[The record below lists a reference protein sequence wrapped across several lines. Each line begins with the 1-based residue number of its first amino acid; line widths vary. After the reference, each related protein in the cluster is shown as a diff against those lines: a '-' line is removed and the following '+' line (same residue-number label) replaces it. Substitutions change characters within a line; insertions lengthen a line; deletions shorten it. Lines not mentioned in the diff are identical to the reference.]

1 MIKFFTCCLFVALI
15 ADANAQVCTGDFV
28 FETQTE
34 LDQFLIDNPTCTSI
48 DGNVS
53 VLPDMQQ
60 TTDFPTNLEALQNI
74 QSISGDLIVEVH
86 DGPFSLVGL
95 SQLTSV
101 GGEFRLSDVGAWP
114 NILNFDG
121 LEYLISVDK
130 FSLVLRTTVDFTP
143 LNALVNVNE
152 LKLDVW
158 FDGLGTPISLIEMFP
173 GIEHLNEGFF
183 LSSNNYDPLVFTGLR
198 NLISAGTI
206 YFNQW
211 GAPDFLTFSLFDAFD
226 NLESCNVLNFDF
238 CMVVDFVN
246 GFGQLQHA
254 ENIWL
259 DLSTSGIGYPDFSA
273 LESVG
278 ELSLYTYGLDI
289 QPLHFN
295 SLVDAS
301 IVNVNG
307 TFNEMHFDAL
317 ASLDDL
323 YIQQDPS
330 DATTT
335 IFFPVLDSINGNLGL
350 YNLASNSLNEMFELS
365 FIGGSVVITECE
377 NLSYCSVTGLCE
389 RLAID
394 PLSVVIMNN
403 APGCNTNEEVQS
415 VCSLSSATGLV
426 FADINCDG
434 SWNAGDIIFPN
445 VIIHDQDNM
454 PIGSSNSIG
463 SYHTALPDNM
473 TTVIHAA
480 TPSGFFPGSEYTFTT
495 TNLDEV
501 FSNYDFP
508 LCPDLNFHD
517 VRAYGYSNAPRPGF
531 HHGYSVYV
539 KNEAVQSENVMVSM
553 DLSTMPGAT
562 ISSTNGTISGN
573 VVSWTVNDLTF
584 LETESF
590 YVQVYVDP
598 TTPLGTVYNPILTAT
613 LLSAGADDDPSDN
626 IFSFN
631 QTVVGSYDPNDKTV
645 NREAIDV
652 AEIPTDDGV
661 WLDYTIQFQNTGTA
675 DAITVR
681 VEDVIAENLDL
692 TTFQQLDASHFF
704 DLSFDE
710 NRKVEWLFNNI
721 MLPDSNTNEPE
732 SHGFIH
738 FRIKT
743 IPGLGVA
750 DVVENSVAIYFDF
763 NEPVIT
769 NTATTIFYECTQN
782 AEILGIADV
791 CEGGDV
797 ILTSS
802 GVWNEYLWTMNGNS
816 IGTSNLLT
824 IADLSAGQQTISL
837 NVSDTYCSDDAEFV
851 IDVTG
856 IPSTPVITQS
866 GNTLTASGNGIFTW
880 TFNGEALAEND
891 NSIEITESGVYGVS
905 VMESMCVSGMASGS
919 FEFVNVEESTSKY
932 SLKCYPNPAKDV
944 LFIEWP
950 DTWTGQ
956 NQIMLT
962 DLIGKV
968 MVISKSTKNG
978 VRLNLTSLA
987 AGAYQIT
994 VINEDEG
1001 HVLTKQIFVE

>member
-1 MIKFFTCCLFVALI
+1 MKGATFLCVLACLLFAQKL
-15 ADANAQVCTGDFV
+15 NAQVCTGDFV

-34 LDQFLIDNPTCTSI
+34 LDQFIVDNPTCSSI
-48 DGNVS
+48 DGDVTITGSINGD
-53 VLPDMQQ
+53 L
-60 TTDFPTNLEALQNI
+60 PTNLDALQNI
-74 QSISGDLIVEVH
+74 ESISGNLTIDVY
-86 DGPFSLVGL
+86 DGPFSMIGL
-95 SQLTSV
+95 SSLTTVGGDCWLFDQAYEPNIISFEGMNNLVSVHQLT
-101 GGEFRLSDVGAWP
+101 LS
-114 NILNFDG
+114 I
-121 LEYLISVDK
+121 
-130 FSLVLRTTVDFTP
+130 RTTMDFSP
-143 LNALVNVNE
+143 
-152 LKLDVW
+152 
-158 FDGLGTPISLIEMFP
+158 
-173 GIEHLNEGFF
+173 
-183 LSSNNYDPLVFTGLR
+183 
-198 NLISAGTI
+198 
-206 YFNQW
+206 
-211 GAPDFLTFSLFDAFD
+211 FD
-226 NLESCNVLNFDF
+226 NLSNVDVIMIEILDNPVETTIGVQDVFPGVIELSGGFYFYGAGNF
-238 CMVVDFVN
+238 VDFSGFHNLVSAGSISFQSMAVTLYMSSFN
-246 GFGQLQHA
+246 AFNSLITCENLTFDMAIVDEFVDGFGQLQNA
-254 ENIWL
+254 ESIWFDMSTL
-259 DLSTSGIGYPDFSA
+259 GSVYPEFGSLETIVDLSLVIYGINIQ
-273 LESVG
+273 
-278 ELSLYTYGLDI
+278 SLN
-289 QPLHFN
+289 FE
-295 SLVDAS
+295 SLVSAS
-301 IVNVNG
+301 IVSVTG

-317 ASLDDL
+317 ASVDDL

-330 DATTT
+330 DTTTT

-350 YNLASNSLNEMFELS
+350 YNLASNSLNEMFDLS

-473 TTVIHAA
+473 TTVIHAV

-508 LCPDLNFHD
+508 LCPDFNFHD
-517 VRAYGYSNAPRPGF
+517 VRVYGNSFVPRPGF
-531 HHGYSVYV
+531 YNWYSIYAL
-539 KNEAVQSENVMVSM
+539 NEAVQSENVMVSM

-626 IFSFN
+626 VFSFN
-631 QTVVGSYDPNDKTV
+631 QTVVGSYDPNDKSV
-645 NREAIDV
+645 NRTAIDV
-652 AEIPTDDGV
+652 AEIPADDGV
-661 WLDYTIQFQNTGTA
+661 WLDYTIRFQNTGTA
-675 DAITVR
+675 EAITVR

-692 TTFQQLDASHFF
+692 STFQPLDASHSF

-743 IPGLGVA
+743 IPGLGIA
-750 DVVENSVAIYFDF
+750 DVIENNAAIYFDF

-782 AEILGIADV
+782 AEILGLADV
-791 CEGGDV
+791 CEGSDV
-797 ILTSS
+797 TLTSS

-837 NVSDTYCSDDAEFV
+837 NVSDTYCSDEAEFV

-866 GNTLTASGNGIFTW
+866 GNTLTASGNGIFSW
-880 TFNGEALAEND
+880 TFNGEAIADND
-891 NSIEITESGVYGVS
+891 NSIDITESGVYGVS
-905 VMESMCVSGMASGS
+905 VMETMCASGTASGS
-919 FEFVNVEESTSKY
+919 FEFVNVEESTFEY
-932 SLKCYPNPAKDV
+932 NLKCYPNPANDV

-950 DTWTGQ
+950 DTWIGQ

-962 DLIGKV
+962 DLVGKV
-968 MVISKSTKNG
+968 LIMTNSMKNR
-978 VRLNLTSLA
+978 VSLNLNTLA
-987 AGAYQIT
+987 SGTYQIV
-994 VINEDEG
+994 VINEHEG
-1001 HVLTKQIFVE
+1001 HVSTKQIFVE

>member
-34 LDQFLIDNPTCTSI
+34 LDQFFIDNPTCTSI
-48 DGNVS
+48 DGSIYVTNIFS
-53 VLPDMQQ
+53 DDQ
-60 TTDFPTNLEALQNI
+60 PTNLDAFQNI
-74 QSISGDLIVEVH
+74 QSISGSLYLEIV
-86 DGPFSLVGL
+86 DGPFSLLGL
-95 SQLTSV
+95 SSINSI
-101 GGEFRLSDVGAWP
+101 GGNLGIHDWGGQSSLLSFEG
-114 NILNFDG
+114 LNN
-121 LEYLISVDK
+121 LSSVD
-130 FSLVLRTTVDFTP
+130 SLFLSLRTTLDFSP
-143 LNALVNVNE
+143 LDNLSQANFIF
-152 LKLDVW
+152 LDVYSG
-158 FDGLGTPISLIEMFP
+158 DGSNWIGVDNVFP
-173 GIEHLNEGFF
+173 GILELPVGFQF
-183 LSSNNYDPLVFTGLR
+183 YGGEEMIQFSGFH
-198 NLISAGTI
+198 NLTSAGFIHLASNAVTL
-206 YFNQW
+206 YMS
-211 GAPDFLTFSLFDAFD
+211 TFDAFTS
-226 NLESCNVLNFDF
+226 LTSCDDLTLDMLAVD
-238 CMVVDFVN
+238 DFVD
-246 GFGQLQHA
+246 GFGQLQTVGDL
-254 ENIWL
+254 WL
-259 DLSTSGIGYPDFSA
+259 DIFTLGAGYPDLSQLESANYLGVISGGENIPSLHFTSLLSTESVYISGYFPELHFEA
-273 LESVG
+273 LESVN
-278 ELSLYTYGLDI
+278 ELFLGSWDI
-289 QPLHFN
+289 PVV
-295 SLVDAS
+295 S
-301 IVNVNG
+301 
-307 TFNEMHFDAL
+307 TF
-317 ASLDDL
+317 DL
-323 YIQQDPS
+323 
-330 DATTT
+330 
-335 IFFPVLDSINGNLGL
+335 PVLDSIYSDFYLLGFADTNLSGL
-350 YNLASNSLNEMFELS
+350 DDLDY
-365 FIGGSVVITECE
+365 IGGLVNISDCPS
-377 NLSYCSVTGLCE
+377 LSYCAIAPICE
-389 RLAID
+389 KLSID
-394 PLSVVIMNN
+394 PASISFQNN
-403 APGCNTNEEVQS
+403 APGCNTIEEV
-415 VCSLSSATGLV
+415 LSACAISYATGMVYGDL
-426 FADINCDG
+426 NCDG
-434 SWNAGDIIFPN
+434 MWNAGDVVFPN
-445 VIIHDQDNM
+445 SIIHDQNNLPM
-454 PIGSSNSIG
+454 GSAYSNG
-463 SYHTALPDNM
+463 EYYAPLPDNA
-473 TTVIHAA
+473 TSTIHAVVP
-480 TPSGFFPGSEYTFTT
+480 TGFLPGPEYSFTT
-495 TNLDEV
+495 TTLDEV

-508 LCPDLNFHD
+508 LCPNLNFHD
-517 VRAYGYSNAPRPGF
+517 VRVYGYGGTPRPGF
-531 HHGYSVYV
+531 YHSYFVYV
-539 KNEAVQSENVMVSM
+539 KNEAVSMENVVVTI
-553 DLSTMPGAT
+553 DLSNMPGVS
-562 ISSTNGTISGN
+562 IFNTNGNINGN
-573 VVSWTVNDLTF
+573 VVSWTVNDLSF
-584 LETESF
+584 LEWNQF
-590 YVQVYVDP
+590 FVQVYVDP
-598 TTPLGTVYNPILTAT
+598 STPLGTLYTPIMTAT

-704 DLSFDE
+704 DLSFDA

-797 ILTSS
+797 TLTSS
-802 GVWNEYLWTMNGNS
+802 GVWDDYLWTMNGNS
-816 IGTSNLLT
+816 ISTSNQTT
-824 IADLSAGQQTISL
+824 IADLSSGQQTISL

-866 GNTLTASGNGIFTW
+866 GNTLTATGNGIFTW

-905 VMESMCVSGMASGS
+905 VMETMCVSGMASGS
-919 FEFVNVEESTSKY
+919 YEYVHVEESASDYT
-932 SLKCYPNPAKDV
+932 LKCYPNPAKDV

-987 AGAYQIT
+987 AGAYQII

-1001 HVLTKQIFVE
+1001 HVLTKQFFVE